1 MNEKYQKVFK
11 FNCENCNYYCDVK
24 SNYKKHLITKKHIEK
39 SKNNILNTSTIK
51 YQKASEHKC
60 ENCNKVY
67 KSRNGLWYHKRKCIT
82 ENKNDVNDNNNNNNK
97 NENLVLKLIA
107 QNQEL
112 MNLLTNQNEETK
124 ELHETIRHQS
134 VTIQEIIP
142 KIGNNNNNITNNNNN
157 KFNMNVFLSEDCKD
171 AINFSDFI
179 KRIQVSVEDL
189 ENQTQLGYVN
199 GIAKLFIDNI
209 KELGINKRPIHCT
222 DKKRNTLYIK
232 ENDEWSK
239 EGSQECVVKGIEDI
253 TRKTYGRLI
262 KLKAENPVEYSDG
275 DSAFSN
281 KCLVIQK
288 NLIPTHPRETSF
300 VKIVGHISD
309 KTTIEENQRK
319 LV

>member
-1 MNEKYQKVFK
+1 MLQDKNHKTPSKYVCEYCNFNTCKKGDYSRHLTTAKHKMLQNASISFK
-11 FNCENCNYYCDVK
+11 ENITTYNCDCGK
-24 SNYKKHLITKKHIEK
+24 QYKHRPSYNRHKKQCVSID
-39 SKNNILNTSTIK
+39 NN
-51 YQKASEHKC
+51 
-60 ENCNKVY
+60 
-67 KSRNGLWYHKRKCIT
+67 
-82 ENKNDVNDNNNNNNK
+82 NKNDVNDNNNNNNK

-157 KFNMNVFLSEDCKD
+157 KFNLNVFLGEDCKD

-179 KRIQVSVEDL
+179 KSIEISVEDL
-189 ENQTQLGYVN
+189 ENQNQLGYVN

-239 EGSQECVVKGIEDI
+239 EGSQECVVKGIQDV
-253 TRKTYGRLI
+253 TRKTYKRLFD
-262 KLKAENPVEYSDG
+262 LQEENSVEYSDG

-281 KCLVIQK
+281 KCLYIQK
-288 NLIPTHPRETSF
+288 NLIPKHPRETSF
-300 VKIVGHISD
+300 GKIVGHISD
-309 KTTIEENQRK
+309 NTTIEENQRK

>member
-1 MNEKYQKVFK
+1 MMTNNDNK
-11 FNCENCNYYCDVK
+11 D
-24 SNYKKHLITKKHIEK
+24 KKD
-39 SKNNILNTSTIK
+39 NVR
-51 YQKASEHKC
+51 HKC
-60 ENCNKVY
+60 DCGKTY
-67 KSRNGLWYHKRKCIT
+67 KYRQGLHNHKRKCIT
-82 ENKNDVNDNNNNNNK
+82 TDVLNNNPDSDYKTMFLEAMSQNNK
-97 NENLVLKLIA
+97 IMELLKEQSNTINQLVP
-107 QNQEL
+107 
-112 MNLLTNQNEETK
+112 
-124 ELHETIRHQS
+124 
-134 VTIQEIIP
+134 VV
-142 KIGNNNNNITNNNNN
+142 GNNNNNTTTNTTN

-209 KELGINKRPIHCT
+209 KELGVNKRPIHCT

-262 KLKAENPVEYSDG
+262 ELKADG

-288 NLIPTHPRETSF
+288 NLIPTHPRENSF